1 MPLANKIK
9 IPSIAILN
17 AVPRSGCTTTK
28 AKGKNKINNRNEP
41 ISVKCHLT
49 FINGHEDIIFW
60 RIKADQVATWSK
72 DIVGKKIE
80 SSGFKGKVKIYKVF
94 ECISTKGTF
103 TSNQAKLLDLNK
115 GGR

>member
-1 MPLANKIK
+1 MNNVFR
-9 IPSIAILN
+9 SISCVLLIFLFSAQTVSF
-17 AVPRSGCTTTK
+17 AK
-28 AKGKNKINNRNEP
+28 AGKNKINNRNEA

>member
-1 MPLANKIK
+1 MNNIFRSVSCCLLIFLFSAQ
-9 IPSIAILN
+9 
-17 AVPRSGCTTTK
+17 AVSFAK
-28 AKGKNKINNRNEP
+28 AGKNKINNRNEP

-49 FINGHEDIIFW
+49 FINGHENIIFW
-60 RIKADQVATWSK
+60 RIKADQVATWPK